1 MPLKSYVPYTNESH
15 FPLENLP
22 YGVFSTA
29 DDSTHRIGVAIGDK
43 ILDLKYTENVFNDDQ
58 LREIFRQPSLYGL
71 MASDKSL
78 WSLAR
83 ESIQSYLSF
92 ENFEDSGKGGV
103 FYNQNEALMHLPVC
117 IGDYTDFFS
126 SYHHAY
132 NCGVLMMP
140 NKPVADNWK
149 SMPVAYHGRASSI
162 AVSGSPV
169 IRPKGQYMKDGQVT
183 FGPTEKLDYELEVA
197 FFVGGMSNASSG
209 SQPISTSKASDHVF
223 GMVLLNDWSAR
234 DVQVWESHFLGPFL
248 SKNFATTISPWVVTM
263 QALEQFKTDN
273 CEQIPPP
280 LEYLQHN
287 TKYNF
292 DIHLN
297 ASISYPGSPHSH
309 SICNTNYKYMYW
321 TPLQQVAHHTISGC
335 NLRPGDL
342 LSSGTISGPAEQERA
357 CLYEKTHGGQVTIDL
372 DGSRKLT
379 FFDDDD
385 TVTLSG
391 FCQGDGYKIGF
402 GNCTNKIL
410 PATS

>member
-1 MPLKSYVPYTNESH
+1 MPLKSYVSYTADSH

-29 DDSTHRIGVAIGDK
+29 DDSTHRIGVAIGNK
-43 ILDLKYTENVFNDDQ
+43 ILDLKYTENVFDDDQ
-58 LREIFRQPSLYGL
+58 LSEIFRQPSLYGL
-71 MASDKSL
+71 MASDKDL

-92 ENFEDSGKGGV
+92 ENCENSEKGV
-103 FYNQNEALMHLPVC
+103 FWNQNEVCMHLPVL

-132 NCGVLMMP
+132 NCGILMMFD
-140 NKPVADNWK
+140 KPVADNWK
-149 SMPVAYHGRASSI
+149 SMPVAYHGRCSSI
-162 AVSGSPV
+162 TVSSSPV

-197 FFVGGMSNASSG
+197 FFVGGTSNASSG
-209 SQPISTSKASDHVF
+209 GRPISTSEASDHVF

-234 DVQVWESHFLGPFL
+234 DIQGWESHFLGPFL
-248 SKNFATTISPWVVTM
+248 SKNFATTISPWVITM

-273 CEQIPPP
+273 SEQIPPP
-280 LEYLQHN
+280 LKYLQHDA
-287 TKYNF
+287 KYNF
-292 DIHLN
+292 DIRLN
-297 ASISYPGSPHSH
+297 ASVRYPGSPHNH
-309 SICNTNYKYMYW
+309 SICDTNYKYMYW
-321 TPLQQVAHHTISGC
+321 TPLQQIAHHTITGC

-342 LSSGTISGPAEQERA
+342 LSSGTVSGPAEQERA
-357 CLYEKTHGGQVTIDL
+357 CLFERTHGGQIAVGL
-372 DGSRKLT
+372 DGRKLM
-379 FFDDDD
+379 FFEDGDE
-385 TVTLSG
+385 VILSG
-391 FCQGDGYKIGF
+391 FCQGDGYRIGF